1 MTITTT
7 PPVDPAAF
15 ALGEADRLASR
26 PPHRAD
32 RPEADPD
39 PTADTP
45 ENWATIVADLA
56 TELRYPGLA
65 DGGFPERVRAIAA
78 RLDELAGRIHP
89 APDDGNAEQHAADL
103 GFTPEQYD
111 ALDAAG
117 FYPGEVADLIGAGGY
132 PGDDATALLLAAGW
146 DPDTWIGKVYA
157 LRPAAPPSC

>member
-15 ALGEADRLASR
+15 ALGEADRLAGR

-45 ENWATIVADLA
+45 ENWAAIVADLA

-65 DGGFPERVRAIAA
+65 DGDFPERVRAIAA
-78 RLDELAGRIHP
+78 RLDELAGRIPP

-103 GFTPEQYD
+103 RFTPEQ
-111 ALDAAG
+111 LRTLVAAG
-117 FYPGEVADLIGAGGY
+117 LYPGAVADLIAAGGY
-132 PGDDATALLLAAGW
+132 PGDDEAARMLAAGW
-146 DPDTWIGKVYA
+146 DPDDWIGKVYA
-157 LRPAAPPSC
+157 LRPDAPPSC